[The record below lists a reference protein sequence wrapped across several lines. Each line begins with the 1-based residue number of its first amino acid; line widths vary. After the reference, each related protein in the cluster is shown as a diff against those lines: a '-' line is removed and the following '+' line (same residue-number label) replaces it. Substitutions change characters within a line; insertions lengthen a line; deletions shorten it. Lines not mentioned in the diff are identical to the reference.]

1 MNLISGPA
9 WRGFSK
15 IPNQGVYMRIE
26 CPNCLFSADTD
37 KVPSG
42 KVKVKCPKCGE
53 RFHLSPPEDDPFK
66 MNATAPGE
74 PDVVPGPDLSAL
86 PGPGEISTD
95 NAPEL
100 PPALGVDS
108 RPLDMPQDP
117 GPLLSNNEPELPPA
131 IGVDSG
137 PLDLAPE
144 IGDPGQSLSG
154 SEPELPPAMGFR
166 VRLDQSPEI
175 GDPVQSL
182 GGNEPELP
190 PAIGLDSD
198 VSGPSSLGDTGL
210 EPPAAGPG
218 LNTPPS
224 ESPEPGQLTGLD
236 PADLTLTPDQT
247 SASTMPGLELAS
259 DFVDSNTYEQAPDM
273 PDGMGGI
280 GLDSG
285 APALRVHEGTG
296 NMMEPQ
302 GGGGDFGPL
311 PSHSLLFHG
320 KGKTL
325 LGIYVV
331 NVLLTIVTLGIFY
344 CWAKVKTRKYLYSST
359 ELMRGRF
366 TFTGTGRE
374 LFVGRVKATGLMIV
388 LFGGPQ
394 VLATNVHEAL
404 AFLVIPAMLLLAP
417 VARVSAMRY
426 RYCRTLWHNVQ
437 FSFRGTVKE
446 GLKIYLVG
454 TLLTIVTLG
463 FYYPFFY
470 ADKQAFFRNNT
481 QFGSESFS
489 YDGQGKELFGTFF
502 LGLLLTPLTLGLWWF
517 WLKARLLRYDWEH
530 TSFQGVRFSSTVTG
544 GNLIALKLVN
554 LLILALTLGLGYPW
568 VVIRNMEF
576 NFRHLKME
584 GRANLSK
591 IFQTKENA
599 QAVGEG
605 LLDQLDMD
613 FAI

>member
-1 MNLISGPA
+1 
-9 WRGFSK
+9 
-15 IPNQGVYMRIE
+15 MRIE

-42 KVKVKCPKCGE
+42 KVRVKCPKCGE

-66 MNATAPGE
+66 KDAPAPGE
-74 PDVVPGPDLSAL
+74 PDAAPGPDLSAS

-100 PPALGVDS
+100 PPAICIDS
-108 RPLDMPQDP
+108 EPLDLSPEP
-117 GPLLSNNEPELPPA
+117 GDRSSSLSNNEPELPPA
-131 IGVDSG
+131 IGFRERLKQS
-137 PLDLAPE
+137 PE
-144 IGDPGQSLSG
+144 IGDPGQSLIG
-154 SEPELPPAMGFR
+154 S
-166 VRLDQSPEI
+166 
-175 GDPVQSL
+175 
-182 GGNEPELP
+182 EPELP
-190 PAIGLDSD
+190 PAIGLDS
-198 VSGPSSLGDTGL
+198 GPPSLGDSGL
-210 EPPAAGPG
+210 
-218 LNTPPS
+218 
-224 ESPEPGQLTGLD
+224 EPGQLTGLD
-236 PADLTLTPDQT
+236 PADLTPPPDKLSGSQ
-247 SASTMPGLELAS
+247 MPGLELAS
-259 DFVDSNTYEQAPDM
+259 DFVGSNAYEQAPGV
-273 PDGMGGI
+273 PDGIGGI
-280 GLDSG
+280 GLDPG
-285 APALRVHEGTG
+285 GAGAAPAAPAPPDPALKVHEGIG
-296 NMMEPQ
+296 NMMEAQ
-302 GGGGDFGPL
+302 GGGGGPL
-311 PSHSLLFHG
+311 PRHSLLFHG
-320 KGKTL
+320 TGKTL

-331 NVLLTIVTLGIFY
+331 NVLLTIITLGIYY

-374 LFVGRVKATGLMIV
+374 LFMGRVKATGLMIV

-404 AFLVIPAMLLLAP
+404 AFLVIPAILLLMP

-426 RYCRTLWHNVQ
+426 RFCRTLWHNVQ
-437 FSFRGTVKE
+437 FSFRGTIKE

-470 ADKQAFFRNNT
+470 ADKQSFFRNNT
-481 QFGSESFS
+481 RFGSESFS
-489 YDGQGKELFGTFF
+489 YDGKGKELFGTFF

-517 WLKARLLRYDWEH
+517 WLKARLARYDWEH

-554 LLILALTLGLGYPW
+554 LLILALTLGIGYPW

-576 NFRHLKME
+576 NFRHLRIE
-584 GRANLSK
+584 GHANLSK